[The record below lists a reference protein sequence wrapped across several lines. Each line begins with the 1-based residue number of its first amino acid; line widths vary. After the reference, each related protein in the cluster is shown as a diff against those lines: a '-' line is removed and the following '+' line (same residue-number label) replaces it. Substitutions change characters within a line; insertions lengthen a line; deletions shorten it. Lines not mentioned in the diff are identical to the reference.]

1 MADFFQCP
9 KIVKIME
16 NKNLLIFACILI
28 LIGLALIFYGISYN
42 NSTMVQLN
50 NGLAGAFN
58 SEKDYFG
65 TFCIIGGLISGI
77 IAIILFFKSNR

>member
-1 MADFFQCP
+1 MG
-9 KIVKIME
+9 
-16 NKNLLIFACILI
+16 NKNTLIIACILI

-65 TFCIIGGLISGI
+65 TFCIAGGLLSGI